1 MREEKGMILGESGI
15 ERDKFFWCY
24 EQTLFINNIMSLHS
38 YKCSYIVI
46 PILLPRQGE
55 SNLQE

>member
-1 MREEKGMILGESGI
+1 MILGESGI